1 MYSKAQKNNGG
12 AAAAGG
18 DGAATFE
25 QRTGAW

>member
-25 QRTGAW
+25 QRTGVW